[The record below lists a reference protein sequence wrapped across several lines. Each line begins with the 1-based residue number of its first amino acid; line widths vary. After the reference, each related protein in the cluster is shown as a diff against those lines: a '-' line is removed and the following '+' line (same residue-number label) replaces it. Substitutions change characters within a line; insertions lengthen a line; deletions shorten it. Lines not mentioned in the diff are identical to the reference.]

1 MKRDLLKPTADI
13 VFKRIFGQEKEIT
26 IEFINLFVSPP
37 QPVVDITYL
46 KQEMLPDN
54 RDGEVSVVDIRCTDT
69 NNQHFILEMQVI
81 HHDGFL
87 NRQLLYACK
96 AYAQQFNAGVNY
108 ASSNPVFLLTIL
120 DYEIL
125 SKLPDWL
132 HSFSFSHEGN
142 PDIKIDGLSMRL
154 IELGKRR
161 KMDNFNMDNPVDRW
175 LTFLAEPEKLITM
188 QKFDLSVY
196 PNLMKAVEILDR
208 SNFTQA
214 QQIAYDNHLFAVA
227 DINQT
232 RIESFDK
239 GYDEGRIQGLEEGL
253 EEGFDLT
260 LNLIDDLE
268 KGILSNVEL
277 AEKYSKSI
285 TVIEKLAAKFRSWA
299 CLPKAGDK

>member
-1 MKRDLLKPTADI
+1 VL
-13 VFKRIFGQEKEIT
+13 
-26 IEFINLFVSPP
+26 
-37 QPVVDITYL
+37 
-46 KQEMLPDN
+46 
-54 RDGEVSVVDIRCTDT
+54 
-69 NNQHFILEMQVI
+69 

-132 HSFSFSHEGN
+132 HSFSFRHEGN

-161 KMDNFNMDNPVDRW
+161 KMDNFNLDNPVDRW

-208 SNFTQA
+208 SNFSLE

-239 GYDEGRIQGLEEGL
+239 GFEEGL

-268 KGILSNVEL
+268 KGVLSNAEL

-285 TVIEKLAAKFRSWA
+285 TVIEKLAAKFRS
-299 CLPKAGDK
+299 

>member
-1 MKRDLLKPTADI
+1 
-13 VFKRIFGQEKEIT
+13 
-26 IEFINLFVSPP
+26 
-37 QPVVDITYL
+37 
-46 KQEMLPDN
+46 
-54 RDGEVSVVDIRCTDT
+54 
-69 NNQHFILEMQVI
+69 
-81 HHDGFL
+81 
-87 NRQLLYACK
+87 
-96 AYAQQFNAGVNY
+96 
-108 ASSNPVFLLTIL
+108 
-120 DYEIL
+120 
-125 SKLPDWL
+125 L
-132 HSFSFSHEGN
+132 HSFSFRHEGN

-208 SNFTQA
+208 SNFTLE

-239 GYDEGRIQGLEEGL
+239 GFEEGEELGIKKGREEGIEEGR

-260 LNLIDDLE
+260 LRLIDDLE
-268 KGILSNVEL
+268 KGNLSNVEL
-277 AEKYSKSI
+277 AQKYSKSI
-285 TVIEKLAAKFRSWA
+285 AVIEKLAAKFR
-299 CLPKAGDK
+299 G

>member
-1 MKRDLLKPTADI
+1 
-13 VFKRIFGQEKEIT
+13 
-26 IEFINLFVSPP
+26 
-37 QPVVDITYL
+37 
-46 KQEMLPDN
+46 
-54 RDGEVSVVDIRCTDT
+54 
-69 NNQHFILEMQVI
+69 
-81 HHDGFL
+81 
-87 NRQLLYACK
+87 
-96 AYAQQFNAGVNY
+96 
-108 ASSNPVFLLTIL
+108 
-120 DYEIL
+120 
-125 SKLPDWL
+125 
-132 HSFSFSHEGN
+132 
-142 PDIKIDGLSMRL
+142 MRL

-175 LTFLAEPEKLITM
+175 MTFLAEPEKLITM

-208 SNFTQA
+208 SNFSLE

-239 GYDEGRIQGLEEGL
+239 GFEEGL

-268 KGILSNVEL
+268 KGILSNAEL

-285 TVIEKLAAKFRSWA
+285 TVIEKLAAKFRS
-299 CLPKAGDK
+299 